1 MEQNNFDAVFEAQ
14 SIIEKTDLERDI
26 VELKDKNGLSP
37 LEIAILLVL
46 KEYPEGLSEE
56 VLGILA
62 PERAKGLVQAKSYN
76 FNFK

>member
-1 MEQNNFDAVFEAQ
+1 LEQNNFDAVFEAQ

-46 KEYPEGLSEE
+46 KEHPEGLSEE
-56 VLGILA
+56 VLSILVS
-62 PERAKGLVQAKSYN
+62 ERAKGLVQAKSYN

>member
-46 KEYPEGLSEE
+46 KEHPEGLSEE
-56 VLGILA
+56 VLSILA